1 MLSCLLIAAS
11 MLAED
16 SLPIVEMKADRTM
29 VYPQR
34 MALEGEESL
43 LDVLQMMPELMIA
56 GYEELI
62 SDYNLRIDNVPVNGD
77 VRLVLSQMKAKDIA
91 KIQVCTNMPVVPTM
105 AKRTMVLG
113 RSGRYAVGSFISNRL
128 ITPASPLPDR

>member
-1 MLSCLLIAAS
+1 MPKVLSILLSCLLIAAS

-16 SLPIVEMKADRTM
+16 SLPIVEIKADRTM

-62 SDYNLRIDNVPVNGD
+62 SDYNLRID
-77 VRLVLSQMKAKDIA
+77 
-91 KIQVCTNMPVVPTM
+91 
-105 AKRTMVLG
+105 
-113 RSGRYAVGSFISNRL
+113 
-128 ITPASPLPDR
+128 